1 MSASLLTTSSSNVL
15 PINLLIAYK
24 VFSGLVTACLLAGSP
39 TRTSSLSVYAITD
52 GVVLAPSAFSITF
65 CCWPSTTA
73 TQLLVVPKSI
83 PIIFDI
89 LFPLIFN
96 HSDSC
101 RS

>member
-73 TQLLVVPKSI
+73 TQLFVVPKSI

-96 HSDSC
+96 HSHSC

>member
-39 TRTSSLSVYAITD
+39 TRTSSLSVYAITE
-52 GVVLAPSAFSITF
+52 GVVLAPSEFSITF

-96 HSDSC
+96 HSHSC